1 MESVDHICSCQ
12 NGLSEA
18 QKKQADAIAGGNFE
32 KLLVELQ
39 ILRTTSGEKNRT
51 VSSKNLFENSRASDI
66 RDIFFLQQEKT
77 DDASLSLEKF
87 FSSTKSENQFENSR
101 ASNIRDIF
109 FLTQEKLKESDPDPQ
124 IFDNKSPLDLEKLRR
139 DPATPRG
146 VPNFLEKR
154 FEIFGP
160 TVISRFV

>member
-1 MESVDHICSCQ
+1 MESVDHICSCL
-12 NGLSEA
+12 NGMNEA

-32 KLLVELQ
+32 KLLAEFQ
-39 ILRTTSGEKNRT
+39 ILRTTEKNRT
-51 VSSKNLFENSRASDI
+51 VSSKNPFENSRASDI
-66 RDIFFLQQEKT
+66 RDIFFLQQGKT
-77 DDASLSLEKF
+77 EDASFSLEKF

-109 FLTQEKLKESDPDPQ
+109 FLTQEKLKESAPNPQ
-124 IFDNKSPLDLEKLRR
+124 IFDNSTPLDLEKLRR
-139 DPATPRG
+139 DPTIPRG
-146 VPNFLEKR
+146 VPGFLEKR